1 MENLLFSQSDVA
13 DPFTMYRRHLLDQPV
28 AWDEAN
34 RIWAVYR
41 HADCKRLLQSE
52 AAHIP
57 ALNPDSERQLGDTA
71 RLVAGR
77 LARLANPPSH
87 AGFRQVLMRLF
98 EQLRPPAVAGM
109 LNELLGDAARVDWVD
124 AVCTR
129 LPLLAV
135 LKGFGFAGGDI
146 ERLLPL
152 GARLTQVMLPNKSPQ
167 QLADVDEVIDAVYPV
182 VDRHLRSCSGL
193 LVPEDDEETRAVLNA
208 NLIGM
213 LIQSVDAGRGLLA
226 NVLLQAMRQA
236 EAPARLDAAQW
247 RAWVTET
254 LRFDPPIHN
263 TRRVLTEDMQIGGSL
278 LRRGDTVLLVLA
290 AANRD
295 PAMFERPDEF
305 DPRRAG
311 NDAHLAFG
319 DGMHRCAAR
328 HFAEA
333 LAAEAMAALFAG
345 YRVRLEEREIAY
357 APLVNA
363 RLVQKILVEVERIQ
377 DDAREY
383 CTVTV
388 PLKD

>member
-1 MENLLFSQSDVA
+1 MENLLFLQSDVA
-13 DPFTMYRRHLLDQPV
+13 DPFAVYRRHLLNAPV
-28 AWDEAN
+28 AWDAAN

-41 HADCKRLLQSE
+41 HAHCKRLLQSR

-57 ALNPDSERQLGDTA
+57 ALNPDSEGQLGATA

-98 EQLRPPAVAGM
+98 AQLRPPAVAG
-109 LNELLGDAARVDWVD
+109 LLDDLLGDAGGIDWVD

-135 LKGFGFAGGDI
+135 LRGFGFASEDI
-146 ERLLPL
+146 ECLLSLGGRLP
-152 GARLTQVMLPNKSPQ
+152 QVMLPNKSPQ
-167 QLADVDEVIDAVYPV
+167 QLADVDKVIGAVYPV
-182 VDRHLRSCSGL
+182 VDRHLQSCPGL
-193 LVPEDDEETRAVLNA
+193 HVPEHDEDARAVLNA

-226 NVLLQAMRQA
+226 NILLQAVRQLGD
-236 EAPARLDAAQW
+236 PSQLDAAQW
-247 RAWVTET
+247 RAWATET

-263 TRRVLTEDMQIGGSL
+263 TRRVLTEDMEIGGSL
-278 LRRGDTVLLVLA
+278 LQKGDTVLLVLA

-295 PAMFERPDEF
+295 PAVFERPDEF
-305 DPRRAG
+305 DPRRIS
-311 NDAHLAFG
+311 NEAHLAFG
-319 DGMHRCAAR
+319 DGMHQCAAR

-357 APLVNA
+357 APLINA
-363 RLVQKILVEVERIQ
+363 RLVQRMVVDIER
-377 DDAREY
+377 
-383 CTVTV
+383 V
-388 PLKD
+388 